1 VTSKARG
8 LTVSAGGMAW
18 LAGVVVVESTYV
30 DSDASLPIAFPVLA
44 LLGGASVGWGLWS
57 VARSID
63 LRLARLG
70 SRLVGASA
78 MALGAGFGVELLP
91 GDTGLG
97 FLLAYTFGLF
107 VFPIALIILGLGVL
121 RSVVFPGWAKWVPLA
136 TAAAGVVTYGFHALA
151 PEIWDPSDA
160 VWYIS
165 IGVSWVLL
173 GLASLTIPCAARRG
187 QA

>member
-1 VTSKARG
+1 LIVSTGG
-8 LTVSAGGMAW
+8 LAW
-18 LAGVVVVESTYV
+18 LAGVVVLESTYV

-44 LLGGASVGWGLWS
+44 LFAGVSVGWGLWS

-63 LRLARLG
+63 LRVARLG

-78 MALGAGFGVELLP
+78 TALGGGFGLELLP

-97 FLLAYTFGLF
+97 FLLAYSFGLF
-107 VFPIALIILGLGVL
+107 VLPIALIVLGLGVL
-121 RSVVFPGWAKWVPLA
+121 RSVVFPGWAKWVPPA
-136 TAAAGVVTYGFHALA
+136 TAAAGLVTYGFHALA

-173 GLASLTIPCAARRG
+173 GLASLTIPYAARRG
-187 QA
+187 EA